1 MGMGLRLLLAAAVLG
16 AFAATH
22 AATGATPRSHVVV
35 QGPEV
40 RLSDLF
46 EGTLPRGDRVL
57 GPSPAPGRMY
67 TVEPGQLAAI
77 ARANGITLAAPAA
90 TVVERPGRALPR
102 ETVERALREA
112 LHAAGA
118 IESLETP
125 LVLQAYTPPVVPLG
139 VAPPRLVVEDLGWDA
154 AQGRFTAS
162 VAAIVGAEP
171 PVRVRIA
178 GRVDDTVAV
187 PVPVRRLAEGDTIRQ
202 GDLRMVRMPAARVPN
217 GAELDPARLAGRTL
231 REAAAPGMPISADQV
246 GAAPMVS
253 RGQPVSLLVDLP
265 GLSVTAQGRAL
276 EDGAR
281 GARVQVMNASSRAVL
296 EGIVVG
302 PGRVRISPDAAPL
315 SQPARG
321 ARPSERLPQPLR
333 RAETLR

>member
-1 MGMGLRLLLAAAVLG
+1 MRRLLLSAAALAALAAPHG
-16 AFAATH
+16 AL
-22 AATGATPRSHVVV
+22 GATPRSHVVV

-67 TVEPGQLAAI
+67 TVEAGQLAAI
-77 ARANGITLAAPAA
+77 ARANGIALAVPAA
-90 TVVERPGRALPR
+90 AVVERPGRPLPR
-102 ETVERALREA
+102 ETVEQALREA

-118 IESLETP
+118 IGSPETP
-125 LVLQAYTPPVVPLG
+125 LALQAYTAPVVPLG

-154 AQGRFTAS
+154 AQGRFNAS
-162 VAAIVGAEP
+162 VAAIVGPEP

-187 PVPVRRLAEGDTIRQ
+187 PVPVRRLAEGDTIRP
-202 GDLRMVRMPAARVPN
+202 GDLRVVRMPAARVPN

-231 REAAAPGMPISADQV
+231 REAASPGAPITADQV
-246 GAAPMVS
+246 GAPPMVS
-253 RGQPVSLLVDLP
+253 RGQAVSLLVELP
-265 GLSVTAQGRAL
+265 GLSITAQGRAL

-281 GARVQVMNASSRAVL
+281 GARVQVMNSSSRAVL

-302 PGRVRISPDAAPL
+302 PGRVRVSADAAPV
-315 SQPARG
+315 SQPPRS
-321 ARPSERLPQPLR
+321 ARPSERLPQPQR
-333 RAETLR
+333 RAEATR

>member
-1 MGMGLRLLLAAAVLG
+1 MRTLLLAGTVLAALAVPLDALG
-16 AFAATH
+16 LA
-22 AATGATPRSHVVV
+22 PRSHVVV

-57 GPSPAPGRMY
+57 GPSPAPGRVY

-90 TVVERPGRALPR
+90 AVVERPGRPLPR
-102 ETVERALREA
+102 ETVEQALREA
-112 LHAAGA
+112 LLAAGA
-118 IESLETP
+118 IETPEAP
-125 LVLQAYTPPVVPLG
+125 LVLQAYTAPVVPLS
-139 VAPPRLVVEDLGWDA
+139 VAPPRVVVEDLGWDA
-154 AQGRFTAS
+154 AQGRFNAS
-162 VAAIVGAEP
+162 VAAIVGPEA

-187 PVPVRRLAEGDTIRQ
+187 PVPVRRLSEGETIRA
-202 GDLRMVRMPAARVPN
+202 GDLRVVRMPAARVPA

-231 REAAAPGMPISADQV
+231 RETASPGAPITAEQF

-253 RGQPVSLLVDLP
+253 RGQPVSLLVELP
-265 GLSVTAQGRAL
+265 GLSITAQGRAL

-281 GARVQVMNASSRAVL
+281 GARVQVMNNASRAVL
-296 EGIVVG
+296 EGVVVG
-302 PGRVRISPDAAPL
+302 PGRVRVSADSAPV
-315 SQPARG
+315 SQPARNG
-321 ARPSERLPQPLR
+321 RPTDRLPQPQR
-333 RAETLR
+333 RAEMTR